1 MKIGSEEGR
10 IVYIE
15 PNNIPALKNA
25 EYSDGVFPDNITWN
39 PEDLNISVDL
49 RVIIP
54 SREHREE
61 IDYEKNALFN
71 PNYAGYTS
79 LMSGTDLDENG
90 SINML
95 TDDFTKVSY
104 EEIRINGAGSKEMLG
119 ITSINIRYDAHLFPV
134 VTMKFTDVRAASLM
148 APSEEAMYQKESGQ
162 DIACRNFFSS
172 LFHFPYPIFELSIKG
187 VYGTRVTYRLF
198 ASDFRSNYNGD
209 TGNFDVTV
217 KFIGAMFGTY
227 TDIPFRML
235 LIAPYIGAKSGT
247 TNEYW
252 QKNTEP
258 GGNFFYNEHGVS
270 GGPIKTFLDY
280 AREYE
285 PKMGGKEGVIEDGE
299 EGIEGLSRNTAE
311 KSKINALVEKYKSFL
326 NVYMKDENS
335 IKNKFVHFHGKNN
348 NATNMDEYFI
358 IFFNDSVNKL
368 EFSDSAY
375 ESVLSAA
382 KEIENTC
389 NDLSLKVPEIITKI
403 IGTSDREDKGLDL
416 VGPFVQNGK
425 LILENSSI
433 LKNGLATE
441 IANYNNGNGTLD
453 GKKAFIVE
461 ENLIDTTDKRL
472 REISDEDESLKKK
485 ASKEMMERFKRE
497 LGFEPTIENAF
508 RMIFAHLDTFMY
520 YFYKTINS
528 IKPERKIKNF
538 NIKIDDTDVQS
549 DANDDAFLPPFTAF
563 YRKADNGGGA
573 KEQYYPGESTSNPS
587 LRKLAEVGLVEE
599 IFNGI
604 NGILSAAKPAEEE
617 ESAEIDNSEADAV
630 AKSTEEGKK
639 GFVVNKD
646 KFKPICVLDFFYEGE
661 NPYNVLA
668 GKDGDTQTNL
678 LYFLAHR
685 NLMLRMC
692 SPQTTISS
700 KKGDEIGSVR
710 GNNLIKGNALSASK
724 KMIVDGIFES
734 ENVAAK
740 GVEVRAEDREIYNIK
755 GFSSDG
761 PKVDGPKF
769 NDYENPD
776 GFKNFIDL
784 HERYQ
789 IATINGFYR
798 VLYNRETT
806 FYVNEKGHNILIPL
820 SKDMNGE
827 NVPLYDPKN
836 TGDTLLTEEKYANS
850 NDEWDMIKKNKIL
863 TFEYS
868 NKKYINGVNS
878 DGTWRKPQKDF
889 SQKDFIE
896 RKERGNSTE
905 IDAWIPYFEP
915 PEWSERQRK
924 RTGFDIPLK
933 KSDADSM
940 LSAFNN
946 NFLFS
951 KGFKEIAE
959 EKTEEGK
966 EIGKDIAGVFFIK
979 SLYENSPLDNV
990 TYGNNANIRRV
1001 PKYAYL
1007 MACLKP
1013 YLFYCSEDFEEYEDL
1028 LEIYGLKK
1036 DVSYLIGMGQIS
1048 RDYTSAERARK
1059 DNKKTAFEKA
1069 RKSFEYFYDYFRK
1082 WLGEE
1087 WPTMLGLLLS
1097 ERESGRR
1104 IYAKVGEYVI
1114 RVFDPNGSFMHS
1126 LVNFMCETAF
1136 PIYVNTNNINIRDN
1150 IYILQNKE
1158 CKDIIKS
1165 VNEVKGMIAVT
1176 GGANSDTADTE
1187 ANQEVGDNSISSEG
1201 IVLQDV
1207 DYSKNST
1214 SQKASLYYTL
1224 KNLYDRWIAT
1234 YVENKFKLD
1243 KPEVE
1248 EEKRRKRYSGA
1259 NDTSY
1264 AEVGTVSE
1272 FSSFIFIDKFYNDI
1286 SKRFIFNPY
1295 TLGTLLLDEFNGA
1308 TEHSVLSF
1316 ISELC
1321 RRNKLLF
1328 KSIPVYNN
1336 LYSLDS
1342 FIDMFTPKS
1351 PYDIKNKMGDGRGTT
1366 YIVMYPGSPSSNLGN
1381 LSSKKE
1387 GVGYKDDSFSIGE
1400 TTGDIA
1406 EACREILNGSIKPD
1420 EIAYKIS
1427 AFGVTPNSQNQS
1439 YFTKVSVGMDNPKV
1453 TEQSIGATL
1462 AIADLSGRGNSS
1474 VGYGA
1479 GQDIYPIYSKNS
1491 YDCRAEM
1498 LGCANIM
1505 PLMYFQL
1512 NNLPMFKGVYLI
1524 MSVEHN
1530 IQNNTMTTTFVGQRQ
1545 SRYLIPMD
1553 SDIFNVAGLNE
1564 LVGSVAE
1571 TLISYG
1577 GTKMPY
1583 NLEEYSVDRYLCFD
1597 PNRIDPE
1604 TKQPSPYYTAIGDR
1618 GVFMNRTF
1626 YPMSAI
1632 KQMEYAWYYQTNSR
1646 SGYSLVKG
1654 RGESDSDFYKRC
1666 REKGIGTCGTGLCA
1680 SAVKA
1685 FLWAGFRG
1693 YSDKPEG
1700 TKDCMNFIGSIG
1712 NGFGCWKRLQQIGFR
1727 LVAVLKEITDEGSG
1741 LKSESGF
1748 RPQAG
1753 DVAVMKG
1760 GTYGHICMYN
1770 GENWVSDY
1778 VQKNLYCYSPS
1789 LINKKDD
1796 SFIMIFR
1803 YWGSIDM
1810 TETPKEY
1817 DGKKSSLLPANSF

>member
-79 LMSGTDLDENG
+79 LMNGTELDENG
-90 SINML
+90 NINML

-119 ITSINIRYDAHLFPV
+119 ITSINIKYDAHLFPV

-252 QKNTEP
+252 TRNTDT

-270 GGPIKTFLDY
+270 GGPIKTFLEY
-280 AREYE
+280 AREYK
-285 PKMGGKEGVIEDGE
+285 PKMSGKEGVVEDGE
-299 EGIEGLSRNTAE
+299 EGIEGLSQNMAE
-311 KSKINALVEKYKSFL
+311 KSKIVALVEKYKSFL
-326 NVYMKDENS
+326 NIYMKDDNS
-335 IKNKFVHFHGKNN
+335 IKNKFVHFHGRNN
-348 NATNMDEYFI
+348 NVTNMEEYFI
-358 IFFNDSVNKL
+358 IFFKNDVNKL

-382 KEIENTC
+382 KEIEKTC
-389 NDLSLKVPEIITKI
+389 SDLSLKVPEIITKI
-403 IGTSDREDKGLDL
+403 IGTSDKEDKGLDL
-416 VGPFVQNGK
+416 VGPFVQNSK
-425 LILENSSI
+425 LILEKSSI

-441 IANYNNGNGTLD
+441 IANYNNENDTLD
-453 GKKAFIVE
+453 GKKAFIVD
-461 ENLIDTTDKRL
+461 ENLIDATDKRL
-472 REISDEDESLKKK
+472 HEISDEDEILKKK

-497 LGFEPTIENAF
+497 FGFEPTIENAF

-563 YRKADNGGGA
+563 YRKADNGGGT

-587 LRKLAEVGLVEE
+587 LRKLAEVGFVEE

-604 NGILSAAKPAEEE
+604 NGILASVKPAKEEEE
-617 ESAEIDNSEADAV
+617 ESAEIDNSAADAV
-630 AKSTEEGKK
+630 ARNAEDGKK
-639 GFVVNKD
+639 AFVVNEE

-668 GKDGDTQTNL
+668 GKDGDAQSNL
-678 LYFLAHR
+678 LYFLATR
-685 NLMLRMC
+685 TFAYKMC
-692 SPQTTISS
+692 IPGGSISGS
-700 KKGDEIGSVR
+700 VKKKDEI
-710 GNNLIKGNALSASK
+710 NNILMSSAK
-724 KMIVDGIFES
+724 KVVLEG
-734 ENVAAK
+734 
-740 GVEVRAEDREIYNIK
+740 
-755 GFSSDG
+755 
-761 PKVDGPKF
+761 KF
-769 NDYENPD
+769 NTDNVSRTGITIDGQSKVYKINKFFLSGVYKWPTITGD
-776 GFKNFIDL
+776 KIRGDATSQGFKNFEDL
-784 HERYQ
+784 HQKYQ
-789 IATINGFYR
+789 
-798 VLYNRETT
+798 RETIDS
-806 FYVNEKGHNILIPL
+806 FCRLLNGVAPDIVINEDGKNILIPL
-820 SKDMNGE
+820 SKDANGQ
-827 NVPLYDPKN
+827 NVPYFSTDDLE
-836 TGDTLLTEEKYANS
+836 GTLLTNEKFITRKRGVN
-850 NDEWDMIKKNKIL
+850 NEWDYADGWEKKIL
-863 TFEYS
+863 NFKYD
-868 NKKYINGVNS
+868 KKAYINGANGEGQWAEKRS
-878 DGTWRKPQKDF
+878 DF
-889 SQKDFIE
+889 SL
-896 RKERGNSTE
+896 KEFMRQYEAGNSTE
-905 IDAWIPYFEP
+905 VSAWVPYFLP
-915 PEWSERQRK
+915 PKERK
-924 RTGFDIPLK
+924 GFNSINKDQIK
-933 KSDADSM
+933 GI
-940 LSAFNN
+940 SAENANSN

-951 KGFKEIAE
+951 DGFW
-959 EKTEEGK
+959 TWVQHPS
-966 EIGKDIAGVFFIK
+966 KDYAPALFLK
-979 SLYENSPLDNV
+979 SIYENSSWDNPYVIDQYGGYTYGSIKRIPKYVYLITCLKAFLACGSKDFTVFENELNGHGLTTKSGVDLSAIVPFNEKTFKSSKEELKHLSDYYKEWRDNEFNNILNLLKSEKDSNSVIFAYIDKKKIVRLFNPNGAFMKSLVSFLSETVFPISVWKNNDVPMGGDNYPFLSNNDAVKFVNEFKKLQTEYTNTNV
-990 TYGNNANIRRV
+990 T
-1001 PKYAYL
+1001 
-1007 MACLKP
+1007 
-1013 YLFYCSEDFEEYEDL
+1013 
-1028 LEIYGLKK
+1028 
-1036 DVSYLIGMGQIS
+1036 
-1048 RDYTSAERARK
+1048 
-1059 DNKKTAFEKA
+1059 
-1069 RKSFEYFYDYFRK
+1069 
-1082 WLGEE
+1082 
-1087 WPTMLGLLLS
+1087 
-1097 ERESGRR
+1097 ES
-1104 IYAKVGEYVI
+1104 V
-1114 RVFDPNGSFMHS
+1114 
-1126 LVNFMCETAF
+1126 T
-1136 PIYVNTNNINIRDN
+1136 
-1150 IYILQNKE
+1150 
-1158 CKDIIKS
+1158 
-1165 VNEVKGMIAVT
+1165 EVKQ
-1176 GGANSDTADTE
+1176 E
-1187 ANQEVGDNSISSEG
+1187 AGDNSISSEG

-1207 DYSKNST
+1207 DYSRNST
-1214 SQKASLYYTL
+1214 SQRASLYYTL

-1264 AEVGTVSE
+1264 AEYGTVSE

-1295 TLGTLLLDEFNGA
+1295 TLGTLLLDEFDGA

-1351 PYDIKNKMGDGRGTT
+1351 PYDIKNKLGDGRGTT

-1381 LSSKKE
+1381 LSSKRE

-1400 TTGDIA
+1400 PTGDIV
-1406 EACREILNGSIKPD
+1406 EASREILNGSIKPD

-1453 TEQSIGATL
+1453 TEQSISATL

-1491 YDCRAEM
+1491 YDCRVEM

-1545 SRYLIPMD
+1545 SRYLIPID
-1553 SDIFNVAGLNE
+1553 SDIFNVSGLNE
-1564 LVGSVAE
+1564 LVGSTAE
-1571 TLISYG
+1571 AIISYG
-1577 GTKMPY
+1577 GIEMPY
-1583 NLEEYSVDRYLCFD
+1583 NLEEYSVDRWLCFSEKRVENGN
-1597 PNRIDPE
+1597 PAPFYN
-1604 TKQPSPYYTAIGDR
+1604 AVGDR
-1618 GVFMNRTF
+1618 SVFLNRTF
-1626 YPMSAI
+1626 YPNSAI
-1632 KQMEYAWYYQTNSR
+1632 EQMKYAWYYQTNSR
-1646 SGYSLVKG
+1646 SGYSLTKDS
-1654 RGESDSDFYKRC
+1654 GELDSDFYKRC

-1685 FLWAGFRG
+1685 YLWAGFRG
-1693 YSDKPEG
+1693 YSDKPEE
-1700 TKDCMNFIGSIG
+1700 TKDCTSFIGPIG
-1712 NGFGCWKRLQQIGFR
+1712 NGFGCWRRLQQIGFR
-1727 LVAVLKEITDEGSG
+1727 LVAVLKEITDSNSKLEGTG
-1741 LKSESGF
+1741 GF
-1748 RPQAG
+1748 KAQAG
-1753 DVAVMKG
+1753 DVAIMRG
-1760 GTYGHICMYN
+1760 GSMGHICMYT
-1770 GENWVSDY
+1770 GEVWVSDY
-1778 VQKNLYCYSPS
+1778 VQPRLYAYPISM
-1789 LINKKDD
+1789 INKKDD

-1803 YWGSIDM
+1803 YWGHIDM
-1810 TETPKEY
+1810 TQTPKY

>member
-79 LMSGTDLDENG
+79 LMNGTELDENG
-90 SINML
+90 NINML

-119 ITSINIRYDAHLFPV
+119 ITSINIKYDAHLFPV

-252 QKNTEP
+252 TRNVNA

-270 GGPIKTFLDY
+270 GGPIKTFLEY
-280 AREYE
+280 VREFG
-285 PKMGGKEGVIEDGE
+285 PKMSGKDSSIEDGE
-299 EGIEGLSRNTAE
+299 EGVFQLSQNMAE
-311 KSKINALVEKYKSFL
+311 RSKINALVEKYKSFL
-326 NVYMKDENS
+326 NIYMKDYNS
-335 IKNKFVHFHGKNN
+335 IKNKLVHLHGRNN
-348 NATNMDEYFI
+348 NATSMDEYFI
-358 IFFNDSVNKL
+358 IFFDNGVNKL

-375 ESVLSAA
+375 ESVLSAV
-382 KEIENTC
+382 KEIEKTC

-403 IGTSDREDKGLDL
+403 IGTSDKEDKGLDL
-416 VGPFVQNGK
+416 VGPFVQDNK
-425 LILENSSI
+425 LILEKSSI

-441 IANYNNGNGTLD
+441 ITNYNNEKGTLN
-453 GKKAFIVE
+453 GKKAFIVD
-461 ENLIDTTDKRL
+461 ENLIDATDKRL

-485 ASKEMMERFKRE
+485 ASKEMLARFKRE
-497 LGFEPTIENAF
+497 FGFEPTIENAF
-508 RMIFAHLDTFMY
+508 RMIFAHLDTFMH
-520 YFYKTINS
+520 YFYQTINS

-563 YRKADNGGGA
+563 YRKADNGGGT

-587 LRKLAEVGLVEE
+587 LRKLAEVWLVEE

-604 NGILSAAKPAEEE
+604 NGILATEKPAEEE
-617 ESAEIDNSEADAV
+617 ESAETDNSEADAV
-630 AKSTEEGKK
+630 ARSKEDGKK
-639 GFVVNKD
+639 AFVVSEEN
-646 KFKPICVLDFFYEGE
+646 FKPLCVLDFFYEGK
-661 NPYNVLA
+661 NPYDALA
-668 GKDGDTQTNL
+668 GKDGDIQTNL

-685 NLMLRMC
+685 NLMLKMC
-692 SPQTTISS
+692 NLETTVSMKRDI
-700 KKGDEIGSVR
+700 EIGSVN
-710 GNNLIKGNALSASK
+710 GNEVIKGNALLSSASK
-724 KMIVDGIFES
+724 KMIVDGIFDS
-734 ENVAAK
+734 KNVAAN
-740 GVEVRAEDREIYNIK
+740 GVEVRVEDREIYNIK
-755 GFSSDG
+755 GFSPDG
-761 PKVDGPKF
+761 PKVDGPKL

-789 IATINGFYR
+789 IETINSFYR
-798 VLYNRETT
+798 ALYNRDTT
-806 FYVNEKGHNILIPL
+806 FYVNENGHNILIPL
-820 SKDMNGE
+820 SKGINGE
-827 NVPLYDPKN
+827 NVPLYDSKN
-836 TGDTLLTEEKYANS
+836 TGATLLTEEKYANS
-850 NDEWDMIKKNKIL
+850 NDKWDTIVKNKIL
-863 TFEYS
+863 TFEYN
-868 NKKYINGVNS
+868 NKKYINGVDS
-878 DGTWRKPQKDF
+878 DGTWREVRNDF

-896 RKERGNSTE
+896 RKERSESTE

-915 PEWSERQRK
+915 PKETG
-924 RTGFDIPLK
+924 TGFDISLK
-933 KSDADSM
+933 KSGGDYM

-951 KGFKEIAE
+951 EGFKKIAE
-959 EKTEEGK
+959 QKDKNGK
-966 EIGKDIAGVFFIK
+966 EIGKDNAGIFFIK
-979 SLYENSPLDNV
+979 SLYENSPIKNKG
-990 TYGNNANIRRV
+990 YGTTADIRRV

-1013 YLFYCSEDFEEYEDL
+1013 YIFYCSKDFEQYENFV
-1028 LEIYGLKK
+1028 EKYGLSK
-1036 DVSYLIGMGQIS
+1036 DDNDSYLIRLGQINY
-1048 RDYTSAERARK
+1048 DYVYAKSGGK
-1059 DNKKTAFEKA
+1059 DTFEKV
-1069 RKSFEYFYDYFRK
+1069 RKSFKYFYDYWRK
-1082 WLGEE
+1082 WLDEE

-1104 IYAKVGEYVI
+1104 IYAKVGKYLI
-1114 RVFDPNGSFMHS
+1114 RIFDPNGSFMHS

-1136 PIYVNTNNINIRDN
+1136 PIFVNANNIKQQGS
-1150 IYILQNKE
+1150 IYILRKTE
-1158 CKDIIKS
+1158 CDSIITFLNGVKS
-1165 VNEVKGMIAVT
+1165 KYATT
-1176 GGANSDTADTE
+1176 GGTNSDTTAT
-1187 ANQEVGDNSISSEG
+1187 EVGDNSISSEG
-1201 IVLQDV
+1201 IILQDV

-1248 EEKRRKRYSGA
+1248 EEKRRKRYMGA

-1264 AEVGTVSE
+1264 AEYGTVSE

-1286 SKRFIFNPY
+1286 SKRFIFNPS
-1295 TLGTLLLDEFNGA
+1295 TFGTLLLDEFNSA

-1351 PYDIKNKMGDGRGTT
+1351 PYDIKNKLGDGRGTT

-1381 LSSKKE
+1381 LSSKRE
-1387 GVGYKDDSFSIGE
+1387 GVGYKDDSFLIGE
-1400 TTGDIA
+1400 STGDIV
-1406 EACREILNGSIKPD
+1406 EASREILNGSIKPD
-1420 EIAYKIS
+1420 EISYKIS

-1462 AIADLSGRGNSS
+1462 KIADLSGRGNSS

-1491 YDCRAEM
+1491 YDCRVEM

-1545 SRYLIPMD
+1545 SRYLIPID

-1564 LVGSVAE
+1564 LVGSTAE
-1571 TLISYG
+1571 AIISYG
-1577 GTKMPY
+1577 GIEMPY
-1583 NLEEYSVDRYLCFD
+1583 NLEEYSVDRWLCFNKTRVENGN
-1597 PNRIDPE
+1597 PAPFYN
-1604 TKQPSPYYTAIGDR
+1604 AVGDR
-1618 GVFMNRTF
+1618 SVFLNRTF
-1626 YPMSAI
+1626 YPNSAI
-1632 KQMEYAWYYQTNSR
+1632 EQMKYAWYYEASKE
-1646 SGYSLVKG
+1646 SKGYSLVRGK
-1654 RGESDSDFYKRC
+1654 GESDGDFYKRC
-1666 REKGIGTCGTGLCA
+1666 REKGVGACRTGICA

-1693 YSDKPEG
+1693 YSDKPED
-1700 TKDCMNFIGSIG
+1700 TKDCLRLIGRIG
-1712 NGFGCWKRLQQIGFR
+1712 NGFGCWERLQQIGFR
-1727 LVAVLKEITDEGSG
+1727 LVAVLKEITDKGSG

-1748 RPQAG
+1748 KPQAG
-1753 DVAVMKG
+1753 DVAIMRG
-1760 GTYGHICMYN
+1760 GSVGHICMYT
-1770 GENWVSDY
+1770 GEVWVSDY
-1778 VQKNLYCYSPS
+1778 VQNKLYAYPVSM
-1789 LINKKDD
+1789 INKKDD

-1803 YWGSIDM
+1803 YWGHIDM
-1810 TETPKEY
+1810 TQTPKY